1 MKATA
6 TAHSNLALVK
16 YWGKRNS
23 VLNLP
28 AVGSISITLN
38 DLTTRTTVQFYPGID
53 GDTLVLNGV
62 LADKKKEK
70 RIRNFLDL
78 VRNHAKMARFAKV
91 TSENNYPT
99 ASGLASSSS
108 GFAALALA
116 ATEAAQVSFSK
127 EQLSVLA
134 RQGSGS
140 AARSILGGFVEMK
153 VGEKP
158 DGTDSYAVQLADEN
172 HWGINVVIAITAEY
186 EKQISSTDGM
196 KQTALSSPF
205 YSDWISSSKTDLDDM
220 RLAISKKDFQKLG
233 EISEYSCLKMHG
245 LAMSAKPGIVYWNA
259 ATISVIH
266 AVRELRLKNIQCYF
280 SIDAGPQVK
289 ILCMPHD
296 VEAIGK
302 LLMEIPGVSRLIR
315 TSLGSGAKLIE
326 KEA

>member
-38 DLTTRTTVQFYPGID
+38 DLTTRTTVQFDPSIV
-53 GDTLVLNGV
+53 GDTLVLNRV
-62 LADKKKEK
+62 LADKEKEK
-70 RIRNFLDL
+70 RVRTFLDL
-78 VRNHAKMARFAKV
+78 VRNHAKINQFAKV

-99 ASGLASSSS
+99 GSGLASSAS

-140 AARSILGGFVEMK
+140 AARSIFGGFVEMK
-153 VGEKP
+153 AGEKP
-158 DGTDSYAVQLADEN
+158 DGSDSYAVQLADEN
-172 HWGINVVIAITAEY
+172 YWGISVVIAITAEY

-205 YSDWISSSKTDLDDM
+205 YSDWISSSKADLDEM

-233 EISEYSCLKMHG
+233 EISENSCLKMHG
-245 LAMSAKPGIVYWNA
+245 LAMSAKPGIVYWSA

-266 AVRELRLKNIQCYF
+266 TVRELRQKNIQCYF

-289 ILCMPHD
+289 ILCTPHD
-296 VEAIGK
+296 EEAIGK
-302 LLMEIPGVSRLIR
+302 LLMEIPGVSRLMR